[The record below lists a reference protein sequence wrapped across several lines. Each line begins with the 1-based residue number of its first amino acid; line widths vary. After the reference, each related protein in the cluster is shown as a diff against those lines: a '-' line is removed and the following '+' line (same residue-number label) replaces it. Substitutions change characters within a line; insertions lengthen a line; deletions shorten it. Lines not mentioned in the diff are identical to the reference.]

1 MGIATLTQYLP
12 QTVAA
17 LTIRRNRPDSALPFR
32 MWMYPV
38 PAWIALAGWLF
49 VLLSNERM
57 IILIAVAIAA
67 LGIGAYLLRA
77 SKHSCWPFPTTCE
90 TGSNGTEMH

>member
-38 PAWIALAGWLF
+38 PAWVALAGWLF
-49 VLLSNERM
+49 VLLSNERG

-67 LGIGAYLLRA
+67 SGIGTYFLRA
-77 SKHSCWPFPTTCE
+77 SKHRSWPFPTPCG
-90 TGSNGTEMH
+90 TGSEGTKMH